1 MQRKRRK
8 VAIVG
13 GGPAGLFLA
22 RLLGLGAPGWDITVF
37 ERSPADA
44 TYGFGIGL
52 GPQALTPV
60 EQVDAATYRALLSA
74 GHSHPSTQ
82 RIVNRGAEVSWGW
95 GDWSTLSIARTTLL
109 AILQRQASQAGA
121 TLRFET
127 QVSHDDVAGADLIV
141 AADGVNSA
149 LRGQFAGEFQ
159 PRLVP
164 GHARF
169 YWCGAPVPLR
179 GAVFAFKESEHGA
192 FTTHSYPYNGGMAGF
207 MFETDAGTLRRAGLD
222 GESAGL
228 RPGESDQRSRR
239 YLEDLYAGMLGG
251 AEIAT
256 SNSRWTAF
264 PVLTNKVWH
273 AGNIVLLGDS
283 AHTAHPSIGSGTR
296 MAMEDAVTLAAA
308 LLEYEEPVQAFAEYE
323 RLRRPK
329 VESLQAAALGSQRWW
344 ETFRRRLDFPLDVL
358 GLHYTTRTG
367 RYSARRMADHDPAL
381 VRGAAR
387 HYWGT
392 SGQTGD
398 SPIDAPLASAGLSLP
413 SRVLTAGPDQELR
426 AGPVTLASR
435 SIPLLDTD
443 PEGAE
448 ADELVAALRTETL
461 PAGTILRL
469 EPPAHPRFPESLPG
483 VMLADRLRGEL
494 NRPVCVPADVGD
506 PGDRETIETGLLTRR
521 IDVVE
526 HRPRTREGMRP

>member
-22 RLLGLGAPGWDITVF
+22 RLLSLGAPSWDITVF

-60 EQVDAATYRALLSA
+60 KRVDAATYSALVSA

-82 RIVNRGAEVSWGW
+82 RIVNRGGEVSWDW

-109 AILQRQASQAGA
+109 AILQRQAVQAGA

-127 QVSHDDVAGADLIV
+127 QVGHDDVAEADLVV

-149 LRGQFAGEFQ
+149 LRGQFADEFQ

-192 FTTHSYPYNGGMAGF
+192 FTTHSYPYNGGMSGF

-222 GESAGL
+222 GESADL

-273 AGNIVLLGDS
+273 ARNIVLLGDS

-308 LLEYEEPVQAFAEYE
+308 LLEYDEPELAFTEYE

-344 ETFRRRLDFPLDVL
+344 ETFRRRLDYPLEVL

-367 RYSARRMADHDPAL
+367 RYSARRMADHDPTL

-392 SGQTGD
+392 SGRLGD
-398 SPIDAPLASAGLSLP
+398 SPLDAALAWPGLSLP
-413 SRVLTAGPDQELR
+413 SRMLTAG
-426 AGPVTLASR
+426 R
-435 SIPLLDTD
+435 SL
-443 PEGAE
+443 
-448 ADELVAALRTETL
+448 
-461 PAGTILRL
+461 
-469 EPPAHPRFPESLPG
+469 
-483 VMLADRLRGEL
+483 
-494 NRPVCVPADVGD
+494 
-506 PGDRETIETGLLTRR
+506 
-521 IDVVE
+521 
-526 HRPRTREGMRP
+526 